1 MKENK
6 IVNICCK
13 IAKPD
18 HRLMIHV
25 SEAFYQLLYEESDLF
40 PQRTIIKIGNKR
52 LFDPLVPRS
61 ALRKWSFTEV
71 VYTNSSKFTIATIV
85 SILRHNLF
93 IFQST
98 FYSLSFNCDWEI
110 TLLTWGHGFKFPFKF
125 STDST
130 LEDFISYLG
139 KILFN
144 VYPHEKLTGGSI
156 FLCLSPYAR

>member
-1 MKENK
+1 MRISLEHFKTDQLVSPLQLALKMKENK

-61 ALRKWSFTEV
+61 ALRK
-71 VYTNSSKFTIATIV
+71 
-85 SILRHNLF
+85 
-93 IFQST
+93 
-98 FYSLSFNCDWEI
+98 
-110 TLLTWGHGFKFPFKF
+110 
-125 STDST
+125 
-130 LEDFISYLG
+130 
-139 KILFN
+139 
-144 VYPHEKLTGGSI
+144 
-156 FLCLSPYAR
+156 